1 MRTQMMSKPTTITT
15 VFLAVFLIIGLA
27 LPASLA
33 QAQGFI
39 TGAARQ
45 GYNVNVR
52 SGPGT
57 GYHVIGRLYGG
68 QPVAFAGRNADNQ
81 WLQLHAEGVPQ
92 WVNIGYVDVYGD
104 INALPIT
111 NNSVG
116 SNPLLTGVI
125 GNAFVVNVRLGPG
138 VAYASVGRVQQ
149 TDIVNLVA
157 RSANSAWVQLDSG
170 GWINASFVTALN
182 GFIGGLPLS
191 DAPPPS
197 AYGITTNI
205 ANAYVVNVRTGP
217 GPNFLAV
224 RRVTLG
230 DQVTLVARN
239 ADGSWVKL
247 SSTPEQSHWINSYYT
262 TVSGAGAIMELPV
275 VAYTNNPAPGPI
287 PGGSTSSGSTASSG
301 GTQTHVVQTGENL
314 FRIALRYGM
323 TVDTLAAANGIAN
336 PNFVYVGQTLVI
348 P

>member
-1 MRTQMMSKPTTITT
+1 MCAHQVMRVTRLPIVLLTI
-15 VFLAVFLIIGLA
+15 VLLAGLMA
-27 LPASLA
+27 PANPA
-33 QAQGFI
+33 QAQGVI
-39 TGAARQ
+39 AGAARH

-52 SGPGT
+52 SGPGS

-68 QPVAFAGRNADNQ
+68 QPVSFAGRNADNQ

-92 WVNIGYVDVYGD
+92 WVNIAYMDIYGD

-111 NNSVG
+111 NNTVG
-116 SNPLLTGVI
+116 SNPVLVGEI
-125 GNAFVVNVRLGPG
+125 GNAFVVNVRVGPG

-149 TDIVNLVA
+149 TDMVTLVA
-157 RSANSAWVQLDSG
+157 RSANSAWVQLDNG
-170 GWINASFVTALN
+170 GWINASYVTALN
-182 GFIGGLPLS
+182 GFIGGLPVS

-205 ANAYVVNVRTGP
+205 ANAYVLNVRSGP

-247 SSTPEQSHWINSYYT
+247 ASAPDQSHWINSYYT
-262 TVSGAGAIMELPV
+262 TVSGSGAIMELPV
-275 VAYTNNPAPGPI
+275 VAYTSNPAPGPI
-287 PGGSTSSGSTASSG
+287 VSSTSSSSSTATG
-301 GTQTHVVQTGENL
+301 GPRTHVVQTGENL
-314 FRIALRYGM
+314 FRIALSYGL
-323 TVDTLAAANGIAN
+323 TVDQVAAANGIAN